1 MDCSNKYGNKGCQGG
16 LMDNAFKYIVANHGL
31 DSEKDYD
38 YKGMNGNCSSDR
50 ASRVVATI
58 ASFADVPASNEAQ
71 LAAAVNKGPVSVAIE
86 ADQSGFQSYKS
97 GVFDSACGT
106 KLDHGV
112 LVVGYTADA
121 YIVKN
126 SWGASWGEKGY
137 IRMQRNVNKTGI
149 CGIAM
154 QASYPV
160 KAKGPAPPIPPT
172 SPPTPAAT
180 YKCGCTASC
189 VKTAAAFGMEC
200 CCGANGDCHIS
211 QHVAGCCAPCKN

>member
-1 MDCSNKYGNKGCQGG
+1 MCALVSLPHACDRSCCVFINPTSDTFN
-16 LMDNAFKYIVANHGL
+16 
-31 DSEKDYD
+31 
-38 YKGMNGNCSSDR
+38 SS
-50 ASRVVATI
+50 I
-58 ASFADVPASNEAQ
+58 
-71 LAAAVNKGPVSVAIE
+71 
-86 ADQSGFQSYKS
+86 Y
-97 GVFDSACGT
+97 VF
-106 KLDHGV
+106 
-112 LVVGYTADA
+112 
-121 YIVKN
+121 IQ
-126 SWGASWGEKGY
+126 WGASWGEKGY

>member
-16 LMDNAFKYIVANHGL
+16 LMDNAFKYIVGNHGL

-58 ASFADVPASNEAQ
+58 DSFADVPASNEAQ

-86 ADQSGFQSYKS
+86 ADQSCFQSYKS

-126 SWGASWGEKGY
+126 SVCVLSCHCRMPVIDSAACLLTQRLIHSIRQFYCSYSGARSL
-137 IRMQRNVNKTGI
+137 V
-149 CGIAM
+149 
-154 QASYPV
+154 
-160 KAKGPAPPIPPT
+160 
-172 SPPTPAAT
+172 
-180 YKCGCTASC
+180 
-189 VKTAAAFGMEC
+189 
-200 CCGANGDCHIS
+200 D
-211 QHVAGCCAPCKN
+211 